1 MSRHTTMVDGRIDE
15 KWNMVA
21 LHVIRRRH
29 RPGPGTTCTA
39 AAALLHAVA
48 NKHPAIINVVFNWPD
63 IYNLHD
69 AMQTCV
75 GIGGPP
81 HICHHAVTP
90 LSRVHNNEKYCH
102 TSLLFCCAS
111 ETKTLTVTKLLD
123 IRTFYS
129 FDSE

>member
-1 MSRHTTMVDGRIDE
+1 MVDGRIDE

-29 RPGPGTTCTA
+29 RPGPGTTCTAA

-69 AMQTCV
+69 AMQTCI
-75 GIGGPP
+75 GIGGP
-81 HICHHAVTP
+81 HTHLSSRCDTAVAR
-90 LSRVHNNEKYCH
+90 SQ
-102 TSLLFCCAS
+102 
-111 ETKTLTVTKLLD
+111 
-123 IRTFYS
+123 
-129 FDSE
+129 

>member
-1 MSRHTTMVDGRIDE
+1 MEHGCIARHQAKTP
-15 KWNMVA
+15 
-21 LHVIRRRH
+21 
-29 RPGPGTTCTA
+29 PGPGTTCTA

-48 NKHPAIINVVFNWPD
+48 NKHPAVINVVFNWPD

-69 AMQTCV
+69 AMQTCI
-75 GIGGPP
+75 GIGAPP

-90 LSRVHNNEKYCH
+90 LSRVHNNAKYCH
-102 TSLLFCCAS
+102 TSLLFCGAS